1 MQTGHTLSEDVEPP
15 STDTGSSDPR
25 GYHPSRLS
33 IVHDPAHGPASF
45 LKTHHLR
52 KNPLRGKKSL
62 SSLFAPLHLNAGDS
76 DGPLG
81 ERFGSFDEDDDHPP
95 SASRL
100 ANSGPL
106 GLSSRPGYAD
116 GYFQDPSHNVM
127 IHRPFGEGV
136 RRRLR
141 CNSAVA
147 AAVAAPAGRA
157 MGSVALRLMAVSY
170 YSWFRSVPIVRLAPP
185 GISRSEQR

>member
-33 IVHDPAHGPASF
+33 IVHDPASF

-62 SSLFAPLHLNAGDS
+62 SSLFAPLYLSAGDS

-81 ERFGSFDEDDDHPP
+81 DRFGSFDEDDDRPP

-100 ANSGPL
+100 ASSGPL
-106 GLSSRPGYAD
+106 DLPRRPGYAG
-116 GYFQDPSHNVM
+116 GYLQDPSHRVM
-127 IHRPFGEGV
+127 VHLPFRGGA
-136 RRRLR
+136 RRRSR
-141 CNSAVA
+141 CNRAVA
-147 AAVAAPAGRA
+147 AAVPAYPGRVI
-157 MGSVALRLMAVSY
+157 GSASLRLMAVSY

-185 GISRSEQR
+185 GICRSVRR